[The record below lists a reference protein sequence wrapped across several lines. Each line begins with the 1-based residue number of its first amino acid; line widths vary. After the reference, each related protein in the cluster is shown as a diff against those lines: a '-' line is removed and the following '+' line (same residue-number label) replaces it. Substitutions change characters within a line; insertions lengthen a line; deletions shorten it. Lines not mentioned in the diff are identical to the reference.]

1 MPGKE
6 IKGRSKIA
14 TYSHGGRI
22 GLKRG
27 GGISETSKKQSL
39 ELREKKRQKRWEKE
53 YKKGGRVKLNAGG
66 YIGKSIKGEYGGV
79 NLSNPSYKK
88 YYKGLV

>member
-39 ELREKKRQKRWEKE
+39 ELREKKRNKFWEKE
-53 YKKGGRVKLNAGG
+53 REYFEFEKKVEKGKKKL
-66 YIGKSIKGEYGGV
+66 
-79 NLSNPSYKK
+79 
-88 YYKGLV
+88 

>member
-1 MPGKE
+1 MPFKSEKQRKYMHANHPE
-6 IKGRSKIA
+6 IA
-14 TYSHGGRI
+14 
-22 GLKRG
+22 
-27 GGISETSKKQSL
+27 
-39 ELREKKRQKRWEKE
+39 KRWEKE
-53 YKKGGRVKLNAGG
+53 YTKGGRVKLNAGG